1 MSETREACPRGCLDA
16 GVHRTCV
23 HATTEVCAR
32 SMADVVRWSYNPCS
46 CCRTCSGSV
55 RPILWTRLEQMTA
68 VQLFPNPCTPHP
80 SNLPAP
86 NEPFTSAQV
95 QGLLVLPFFFHH
107 LLPDKEK
114 LAERHVVF
122 LTAIYIGK
130 SRRSSCVSGVAGA
143 LAGASG
149 THYDEMRSL
158 VAVALLRHV
167 FMKLLLGELVQR
179 HGASILAAFKRI
191 LQQQLVHGSLTL
203 RLPEQRSQGDTTWRL
218 TAAVKTPSEPQEQP
232 GGGVCEFHSG
242 SRVHSFQPRDT
253 RSFGLHQPAAPWR
266 FLQLLL
272 TLASQQVRAK
282 QASRK
287 HRCTSCAAGGSG
299 R

>member
-1 MSETREACPRGCLDA
+1 MQPTYWTVGLTTPFRSSRLGCSVQHWRQNLISPVSALLGWKYWSAHERDSRGMSARVPG

-32 SMADVVRWSYNPCS
+32 SMADVVRWSHNPCS

-86 NEPFTSAQV
+86 NEPFTSTQV
-95 QGLLVLPFFFHH
+95 QSLLVLPFLFHH

-122 LTAIYIGK
+122 LTAIYIGT

-149 THYDEMRSL
+149 THYDEVRSL
-158 VAVALLRHV
+158 VVVALLRHV
-167 FMKLLLGELVQR
+167 FMKLLLGGLVQR

-203 RLPEQRSQGDTTWRL
+203 RLPEQRSQGDTT
-218 TAAVKTPSEPQEQP
+218 
-232 GGGVCEFHSG
+232 
-242 SRVHSFQPRDT
+242 
-253 RSFGLHQPAAPWR
+253 
-266 FLQLLL
+266 
-272 TLASQQVRAK
+272 
-282 QASRK
+282 
-287 HRCTSCAAGGSG
+287 
-299 R
+299 